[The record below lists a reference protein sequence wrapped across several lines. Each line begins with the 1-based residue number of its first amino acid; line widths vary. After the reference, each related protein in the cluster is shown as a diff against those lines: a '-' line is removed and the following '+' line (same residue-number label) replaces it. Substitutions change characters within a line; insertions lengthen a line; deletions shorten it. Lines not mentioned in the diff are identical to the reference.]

1 MDQSS
6 YSRRW
11 LALTVLL
18 VASFMDLLDT
28 TIVNVALPAIRS
40 DIGASYT
47 EVQWVAAGYTLA
59 FAVGLITGG
68 RLGDRYG
75 RKRIFLLGM
84 AGFTAFSTL
93 CGVAPNPETLVAARV
108 LQGLSAAMM
117 VPQVLSTLFAIFPPK
132 ERTAAGG
139 LFGGIGGLAA
149 LVGPLLSG
157 LLIDGDLFGLGW
169 RAIFLVNVPV
179 GVVAMIA
186 AIVIVPETRSPN
198 PLRLDLP
205 GVALLSAAMFAIVFP
220 LVQGRE
226 LDWPVWTFVLMAVGP
241 VLVGVFVWHARRRE
255 ARDQAPLVPMKL
267 FKDRHFAIGLS
278 MGAVFFAAMSA
289 FFLTFTLALQIGLG
303 FTPWRA
309 GLITL
314 PFSVGCGIAI
324 GVASKLVE
332 RFGGRVATVGAVVMA
347 AGAVGASYTLAGDF
361 DAGFWALMPWM
372 LLGGVGM
379 GGIIGPIFALATA
392 GVGGQ
397 EAGAASGTMN
407 AVNQLGGA
415 IGVAVLGVLYFGML
429 PGQAA
434 TSYDAVVTGPA
445 AAQAKACFVDR
456 VTAKDPLQLPASCIG
471 VPQIRDT
478 SPIRTATADTFTAT
492 LVHTCWYVAGAL
504 VLVAV
509 LSLWLPRR
517 GANATQPGPVRSD
530 GDTKD
535 FATTLA

>member
-6 YSRRW
+6 HPRRW
-11 LALTVLL
+11 LALAVLL

-68 RLGDRYG
+68 RLGDLYG
-75 RKRIFLLGM
+75 RKRIFLIGM
-84 AGFTAFSTL
+84 AAFTSFSAL
-93 CGVAPNPETLVAARV
+93 CGVAPNPTTLVAARL

-139 LFGGIGGLAA
+139 LFGGVGGLAA
-149 LVGPLLSG
+149 VVGPLLSG

-179 GVVAMIA
+179 GIVAIIA
-186 AIVIVPETRSPN
+186 TVVIVPETRSPH
-198 PLRLDLP
+198 PMRLDLP

-226 LDWPVWTFVLMAVGP
+226 LDWPAWTFVLMAASP
-241 VLVGVFVWHARRRE
+241 VLIGVFVWHARRRE
-255 ARDQAPLVPMKL
+255 AADRSPLVPMRM
-267 FKDRHFAIGLS
+267 FKDRHFSVGLA

-309 GLITL
+309 GLVTL

-332 RFGGRVATVGAVVMA
+332 RFGGRVAAVGAVLMA
-347 AGAVGASYTLAGDF
+347 GGGVGSSYTLAGDF
-361 DAGFWALMPWM
+361 GAGFLALAPWM
-372 LLGGVGM
+372 LLAGIGM

-392 GVGGQ
+392 GIGGQ

-429 PGQAA
+429 PGQASS
-434 TSYDAVVTGPA
+434 SYDAIVTGPGA
-445 AAQAKACFVDR
+445 GQAKACFVDR
-456 VTAKDPLQLPASCIG
+456 VTAKDPLQLPPSCLG
-471 VPQIRDT
+471 VPQIRDVG
-478 SPIRTATADTFTAT
+478 PLRTATADTFTAT

-504 VLVAV
+504 VLVAL
-509 LSLWLPRR
+509 LSFGLPRR
-517 GANATQPGPVRSD
+517 AAPPAKPGPALSD
-530 GDTKD
+530 GDNKE
-535 FATTLA
+535 FATTLG